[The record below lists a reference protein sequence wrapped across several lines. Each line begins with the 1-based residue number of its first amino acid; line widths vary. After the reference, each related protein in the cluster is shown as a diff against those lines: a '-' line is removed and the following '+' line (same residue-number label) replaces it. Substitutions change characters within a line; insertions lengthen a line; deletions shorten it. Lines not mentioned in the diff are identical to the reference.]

1 MSPPP
6 PYPQV
11 LPEILGKQL
20 WQDGLNS
27 RYGTEDNPKDLGQ
40 AIRYFR
46 SAIRVSGDAYALDN
60 LADIFRQR
68 GLPNDHNKAIKL
80 EKRLLQWA

>member
-6 PYPQV
+6 SSPEV
-11 LPEILGKQL
+11 LPENLGKEL

-27 RYGTEDNPKDLGQ
+27 RYGTEDNPKDLNK
-40 AIRYFR
+40 AIWCFR
-46 SAIRVSGDAYALDN
+46 KAIRVSGDAYALDN

-68 GLPNDHNKAIKL
+68 GLRNDVKKAIKL
-80 EKRLLQWA
+80 EKRLFTGA